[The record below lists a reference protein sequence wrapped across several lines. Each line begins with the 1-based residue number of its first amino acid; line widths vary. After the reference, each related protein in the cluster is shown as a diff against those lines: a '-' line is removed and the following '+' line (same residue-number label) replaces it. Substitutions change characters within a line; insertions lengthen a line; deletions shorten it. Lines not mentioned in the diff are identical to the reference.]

1 MSEPTLPATGP
12 TPSFFSHLAGLYS
25 SPTQEFKR
33 ILPRPRFWVPLL
45 LSMAL
50 SLSFT
55 GIWLSKVDPHQFM
68 KNVMEESGAADRIPA
83 ERMDEVLETQ
93 AKFMKVGGLAG
104 GLLGVPFMVLVF
116 GAFFLFVYRFFYG
129 SEVSFGQSMGVVA
142 WSFLVTSLVS
152 VPLLLLTY
160 VLKGDWNL
168 SPDLVLQ
175 ANLSLLFDKAATAKP
190 LFALAKSLDLFNFW
204 IMFLL
209 AAGFGAAC
217 KRSAAGAA
225 MGVVLPW
232 AVWVLGKMAWAAMF

>member
-1 MSEPTLPATGP
+1 MSAPTLPATGP

-25 SPTQEFKR
+25 SPTEEFKR
-33 ILPRPRFWVPLL
+33 ILPRPRFWLPMLL
-45 LSMAL
+45 GIAL
-50 SLSFT
+50 NLGFT
-55 GIWLSKVDPHQFM
+55 GIWLSKVDPHEFM
-68 KNVMEESGAADRIPA
+68 KNAMEESGAADRIPA
-83 ERMDEVLETQ
+83 ERMDEILETQ

-104 GLLGVPFMVLVF
+104 GLLGVPVVVLLF

-129 SEVSFGQSMGVVA
+129 SEVTFGQSLGLVA
-142 WSFLVTSLVS
+142 WSFLVPALVS
-152 VPLLLLTY
+152 MPLLLLTY
-160 VLKGDWNL
+160 ALKGDWNL